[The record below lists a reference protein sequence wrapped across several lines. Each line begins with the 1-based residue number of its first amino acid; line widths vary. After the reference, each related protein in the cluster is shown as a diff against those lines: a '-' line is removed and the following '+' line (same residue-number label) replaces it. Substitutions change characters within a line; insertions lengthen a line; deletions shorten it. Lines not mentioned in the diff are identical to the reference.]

1 MCYVFFFFLLELT
14 CTDPGNIQ
22 HGAKSHGGFEY
33 GKEVK
38 YRCLPGFTMEGSN
51 TLTCT
56 GTGDWDRVKP
66 SCTCKRTNKQA
77 FRFCRKS
84 CNPAS
89 SSCSKDREC
98 VCDGDCGYS
107 CLPKGSYSRAWGIFS
122 LSRAW
127 KKEKVLSFRND
138 SNLWR
143 PGSRSGALTTELLQH
158 SYWAAWIHWVHTW
171 QRSSILLR
179 TAKSRTPC
187 VQINNERWPILN
199 WMMGRTKIWASDGSY
214 PTSS

>member
-1 MCYVFFFFLLELT
+1 MLFLRTFNGSFRYQTRVKVSAAKEKMSKNCALFFVLLELT

-22 HGAKSHGGFEY
+22 HGTKSHDGFES

-56 GTGDWDRVKP
+56 DTGDWDRVKP

-77 FRFCRKS
+77 FRYCRKS
-84 CNPAS
+84 CHPTS
-89 SSCSKDREC
+89 SSCSKDTEC

-107 CLPKGSYSRAWGIFS
+107 CLPKGSYSRGWGIFS

-138 SNLWR
+138 SVE
-143 PGSRSGALTTELLQH
+143 P
-158 SYWAAWIHWVHTW
+158 
-171 QRSSILLR
+171 
-179 TAKSRTPC
+179 
-187 VQINNERWPILN
+187 
-199 WMMGRTKIWASDGSY
+199 M
-214 PTSS
+214 TS

>member
-1 MCYVFFFFLLELT
+1 MVLSDIKQGQKFPVPKKNWVKIVLCFFFVLLELT

-22 HGAKSHGGFEY
+22 HGTKSHDGFES

-77 FRFCRKS
+77 FRYCRKP

-98 VCDGDCGYS
+98 ACDGDCGYS

-143 PGSRSGALTTELLQH
+143 PGRRSRAL
-158 SYWAAWIHWVHTW
+158 
-171 QRSSILLR
+171 
-179 TAKSRTPC
+179 
-187 VQINNERWPILN
+187 
-199 WMMGRTKIWASDGSY
+199 
-214 PTSS
+214 